1 MGQWDTAKNWQ
12 EHLDKDKMNEEVKIW
27 LTMLSI
33 NQKKY
38 QEAEKYIGEIRDDM
52 NYKIRQMF
60 NLSYEKSMK
69 GVLILQQVTE
79 LEEII
84 TFYRS
89 SELKRWQNKYS
100 EIE

>member
-1 MGQWDTAKNWQ
+1 MSQWDTAKNWE
-12 EHLDKDKMNEEVKIW
+12 EHLDKEKINEEVKIW
-27 LTMLSI
+27 LAMLSI

-38 QEAEKYIGEIRDDM
+38 QEAEKYISEIRDDM

-69 GVLILQQVTE
+69 GVLLLQQVAE

-84 TFYRS
+84 NYNR
-89 SELKRWQNKYS
+89 
-100 EIE
+100 

>member
-1 MGQWDTAKNWQ
+1 MGQWDTAKNWE

-38 QEAEKYIGEIRDDM
+38 QDAEKYIGEIRDDM

-60 NLSYEKSMK
+60 NLSY
-69 GVLILQQVTE
+69 
-79 LEEII
+79 
-84 TFYRS
+84 
-89 SELKRWQNKYS
+89 
-100 EIE
+100 

>member
-1 MGQWDTAKNWQ
+1 MGQWDTAKNWE

-89 SELKRWQNKYS
+89 S
-100 EIE
+100 

>member
-1 MGQWDTAKNWQ
+1 
-12 EHLDKDKMNEEVKIW
+12 
-27 LTMLSI
+27 MLSI

-38 QEAEKYIGEIRDDM
+38 QDAEKYIGEIRDDM

-84 TFYRS
+84 TYHRS
-89 SELKRWQNKYS
+89 S
-100 EIE
+100 